1 MNGEISKW
9 GHNGAPRKIVFTYTK
24 LKFNH
29 IRRDIEVVIT
39 GLTRNFSVLLEL
51 THQNPL
57 IYKGFSRC
65 EYNLIC
71 LFSPTVLSDFREQM
85 A

>member
-1 MNGEISKW
+1 MTKQ
-9 GHNGAPRKIVFTYTK
+9 KICDTINITFEYTEK
-24 LKFNH
+24 YSSG
-29 IRRDIEVVIT
+29 RRGV
-39 GLTRNFSVLLEL
+39 TRNFSVLLEL